1 MYKKYNASLIN
12 YIKKE
17 AKTIATELKLDDRL
31 EKFSH
36 RRVSAFC
43 TLKGH
48 KVNFQNG
55 TKSIVI
61 CSAKSEI
68 EIMGKQYLEAIKN
81 KIRKKH
87 RRIYGITPNQF

>member
-17 AKTIATELKLDDRL
+17 AKTIATQLKLDDRL

-36 RRVSAFC
+36 RSAFC
-43 TLKGH
+43 TLKDD

-61 CSAKSEI
+61 CPAKSEI
-68 EIMGKQYLEAIKN
+68 EIMGKQYLEPIKN
-81 KIRKKH
+81 KIRKKN